1 MILFC
6 LAVLCGRRTLRRG
19 ASSLPVVIVGGAGA
33 GLLL

>member
-6 LAVLCGRRTLRRG
+6 LAVLCGRWTLRRG
-19 ASSLPVVIVGGAGA
+19 ASSLSVIVVGGAGA